1 MFMKLSVWSQFG
13 NKNRKTQN
21 VNHQST
27 SQNSLV
33 KMSDKHVYTSEE
45 VAKLAP
51 HYRGKPEN
59 FDPSKLRKGRR
70 KPHLGSKSSSEGQV
84 RVEPPP
90 IMKMPTPDLLHRY
103 TNPRPQKNHSLLEE
117 SIFGCEVTVVPIAP
131 REEFTTILKTV
142 PTLAEETYREY
153 AKDITMIDRKFA

>member
-1 MFMKLSVWSQFG
+1 MEIKIE
-13 NKNRKTQN
+13 KHKI

-70 KPHLGSKSSSEGQV
+70 KPQPGSKSTSEGQI
-84 RVEPPP
+84 RVKPPP
-90 IMKMPTPDLLHRY
+90 ITTPDLLHRY
-103 TNPRPQKNHSLLEE
+103 TNPRPQKNYSLLEE

-131 REEFTTILKTV
+131 REEFTTVLTAV